1 MCGAREEMRSV
12 YKPVRGRIKEKGG
25 ERRGL
30 KTGVYSEGGTKT
42 TLEMWKKRKV
52 IEKSVSL
59 LFRQVNLS
67 PTQSLHKPT
76 QKTFY

>member
-42 TLEMWKKRKV
+42 TLEMWEKKGK
-52 IEKSVSL
+52 
-59 LFRQVNLS
+59 
-67 PTQSLHKPT
+67 
-76 QKTFY
+76 